1 MKTKLMNDLKEAMKE
16 KDAIKKNTIQSIRA
30 AILQYEK
37 DKQLEAV
44 DNVIIDIIYMDEEEE
59 ILNIWDGGNAAGI

>member
-37 DKQLEAV
+37 D
-44 DNVIIDIIYMDEEEE
+44 
-59 ILNIWDGGNAAGI
+59 